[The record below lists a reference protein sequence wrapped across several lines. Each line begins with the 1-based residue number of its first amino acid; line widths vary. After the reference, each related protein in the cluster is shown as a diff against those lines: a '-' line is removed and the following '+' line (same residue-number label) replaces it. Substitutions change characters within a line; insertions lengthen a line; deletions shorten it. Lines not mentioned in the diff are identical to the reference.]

1 MALRAA
7 VVMMG
12 GAVRVVALRVGTVG
26 VAKERGS
33 QEEPYCPRS
42 S

>member
-1 MALRAA
+1 
-7 VVMMG
+7 
-12 GAVRVVALRVGTVG
+12 VVALRVGTVG